1 MMSRI
6 PWIGLAALIGMFV
19 LPYVPNWLFEGPRTV
34 KHRPRRHVCADC
46 NAPWTPEHTC
56 PPAVE
61 IRRSLRGELRRL
73 DPPAG
78 LDPAGVLLP
87 PRRAGREIMRR
98 VPGPALGAP
107 AGSRSRRARRPFRRS
122 GPPL

>member
-1 MMSRI
+1 MSRT

-46 NAPWTPEHTC
+46 SAPWTPEHIC

-61 IRRSLRGELRRL
+61 IPRSLRGELGRL

-78 LDPAGVLLP
+78 LDRSDVLP
-87 PRRAGREIMRR
+87 PRRVGRELVRR
-98 VPGPALGAP
+98 VPRPALDRPP
-107 AGSRSRRARRPFRRS
+107 AWRSRRAAPFRRS

>member
-1 MMSRI
+1 MMSRT

-46 NAPWTPEHTC
+46 HASWTPDHTC

-61 IRRSLRGELRRL
+61 IPRPLRGELRRL

-78 LDPAGVLLP
+78 FDRSDMP
-87 PRRAGREIMRR
+87 PRRAKREIVRR
-98 VPGPALGAP
+98 VSRPALGRP
-107 AGSRSRRARRPFRRS
+107 AGPRSRRVRHPFRRS